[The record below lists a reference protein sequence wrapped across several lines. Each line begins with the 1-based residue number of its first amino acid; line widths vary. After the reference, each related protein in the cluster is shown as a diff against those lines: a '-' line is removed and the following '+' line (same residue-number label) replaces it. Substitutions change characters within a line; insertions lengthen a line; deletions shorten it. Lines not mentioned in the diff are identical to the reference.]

1 MNDPFARGWCIPPD
15 IDVTDKTIDQHNI
28 NGAIWSLRDAKRP
41 NQSKAYRD
49 ARFRDAGEHLRRLKY
64 TRTGPEFEA
73 ILLTIDISRRRAYEL
88 MALKS
93 QKALDN
99 LRVATAQ
106 RVQKHREKRPNS

>member
-1 MNDPFARGWCIPPD
+1 MPD
-15 IDVTDKTIDQHNI
+15 LTEIEIADQHNI
-28 NGAIWSLRDAKRP
+28 SGAKFSLIEAKQRGVSLRYK
-41 NQSKAYRD
+41 N
-49 ARFRDAGEHLRRLKY
+49 ARLKDAGEHLRRLKY

-99 LRVATAQ
+99 LRLATAQ
-106 RVQKHREKRPNS
+106 RVQKHRQKPGNS